1 MDRKQ
6 LEDIFTSSVIAR
18 MNEIQRQIDPFHQ
31 IKSSSKLSE
40 ITEQNARVSSAVNI
54 GEIAR
59 KAFEQQNL
67 ASANVAALSASAS
80 LVQPQILEAI
90 ALQDSFR
97 KTIEGLSLNSN
108 AKLVAENTMK
118 GIYKNDLYKDTVASL
133 DRLRESL
140 EPWRGSLNI
149 AGKALNKSEFA
160 NLVREMQT
168 SRMIPETTL
177 TECAGALKQLESIH
191 NLESFKAISRL
202 KNFPFEDT
210 LPIDSGNILDSKE
223 NVNETIV
230 ELDSKISDELSLIED
245 FNELSEER
253 RTILL
258 GLYQA
263 YYYPTILNCLVILMW
278 LQVFLDERLDF
289 TNNTFF
295 FVEKSKERLSY
306 ISNVYRPNP
315 SAMIDNFLV
324 GGALML
330 LARFIGW

>member
-1 MDRKQ
+1 MDKKQ
-6 LEDIFTSSVIAR
+6 LEGMIKPSAMERFD
-18 MNEIQRQIDPFHQ
+18 EIQKQIDPLYQ
-31 IKSSSKLSE
+31 IRSPLNISE
-40 ITEQNARVSSAVNI
+40 IVEQHARISSASNI

-59 KAFEQQNL
+59 KAFQKAGL
-67 ASANVAALSASAS
+67 DST
-80 LVQPQILEAI
+80 ILENQSAI
-90 ALQDSFR
+90 TRFAQSRAEKAVTFQNTVLEARGRVDVYKSVLPITEVLMQNIRGKDS
-97 KTIEGLSLNSN
+97 
-108 AKLVAENTMK
+108 
-118 GIYKNDLYKDTVASL
+118 YKDIMASFNL
-133 DRLRESL
+133 VRKSL
-140 EPWRGSLNI
+140 EPFKNSIDVARIALEANESFKLAKEYQSQVVLTNSL
-149 AGKALNKSEFA
+149 LSEY
-160 NLVREMQT
+160 
-168 SRMIPETTL
+168 
-177 TECAGALKQLESIH
+177 AGALKQLESIH

-230 ELDSKISDELSLIED
+230 ELDSEISDELSLIED

-278 LQVFLDERLDF
+278 LQFFLDEKLDF

-295 FVEKSKERLSY
+295 FVEKSKEKLSY

-315 SAMIDNFLV
+315 SAIID
-324 GGALML
+324 G
-330 LARFIGW
+330 FIGSSLLMIIVEMMGK